1 MPELLPYGQ
10 VNHLAYGP
18 GKAKV
23 IGRNTA
29 DPARWKRYRGGTAG
43 YLWIDAAGDGNFRR
57 MSELTGNITSPM
69 YVGERIF
76 YLSDAEG
83 VGNIYS
89 CRPDGSDRR
98 RHTDHDVY
106 YARNAQT
113 DGRRIVYQCG
123 ADIWL
128 FDPSSNRAVGV
139 AVETPAHRTQ
149 AARKFVPAADY
160 MTGCEVH
167 PAGHSVAVDV
177 RGRLFSFAL
186 WEGAVRQHGAP
197 DGVRYRHGQWLG
209 DGDDDR
215 CDQRRIGRRTPAGLQ
230 RAAHA
235 ARTTGTSAACTR
247 CAPHRAPSASLS
259 PITGTNC

>member
-1 MPELLPYGQ
+1 M
-10 VNHLAYGP
+10 
-18 GKAKV
+18 
-23 IGRNTA
+23 
-29 DPARWKRYRGGTAG
+29 
-43 YLWIDAAGDGNFRR
+43 
-57 MSELTGNITSPM
+57 
-69 YVGERIF
+69 
-76 YLSDAEG
+76 
-83 VGNIYS
+83 
-89 CRPDGSDRR
+89 
-98 RHTDHDVY
+98 
-106 YARNAQT
+106 
-113 DGRRIVYQCG
+113 YQCG

-209 DGDDDR
+209 DGTTIVAISDESGEERVQAFNDGACRAYDW
-215 CDQRRIGRRTPAGLQ
+215 DLGRVHAM
-230 RAAHA
+230 RA
-235 ARTTGTSAACTR
+235 
-247 CAPHRAPSASLS
+247 APSAKPSLS